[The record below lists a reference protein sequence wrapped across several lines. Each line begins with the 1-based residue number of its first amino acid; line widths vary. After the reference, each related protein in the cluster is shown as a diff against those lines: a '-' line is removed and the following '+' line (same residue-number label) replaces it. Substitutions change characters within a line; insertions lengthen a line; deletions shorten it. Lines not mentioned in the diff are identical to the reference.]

1 MTDKGAKT
9 PPNREPSNAELV
21 AKYGSLGTARLP
33 AAHPA
38 KLLKTAAVKSRLG
51 DISSQTLW
59 RYGRDQELDF
69 PKPIKINS
77 VRFWD
82 ADEIEAFIERQ
93 RWGAA
98 K

>member
-1 MTDKGAKT
+1 MSNTDTAAFLEEAQT
-9 PPNREPSNAELV
+9 PL
-21 AKYGSLGTARLP
+21 K
-33 AAHPA
+33 
-38 KLLKTAAVKSRLG
+38 KLLRSAAVKSCLG
-51 DISSQTLW
+51 GISSQTLW
-59 RYGRDQELDF
+59 RYGRDPELDF

-93 RWGAA
+93 RAGAA